1 MVIIDNSDEIPEI
14 NLQEIQTL
22 QQNQNLKTNAMI

>member
-1 MVIIDNSDEIPEI
+1 MVIIDNLDEIPEI
-14 NLQEIQTL
+14 NLQKIQTL